1 MHNPHGQF
9 LGLFL
14 RCSSNHFRHLPPE
27 IVPDLQ
33 IFMVFL
39 SRLYA
44 NPFIDFYLGA
54 VCLGKALIQEDLFQL
69 PLCIVSS
76 QWEKPA
82 HAGPVV
88 MYAAAL
94 FF

>member
-1 MHNPHGQF
+1 MS
-9 LGLFL
+9 LFL
-14 RCSSNHFRHLPPE
+14 CCGSNHFRHLPPE
-27 IVPDLQ
+27 IVPGLQ
-33 IFMVFL
+33 IFMVFF
-39 SRLYA
+39 SRLDA

-54 VCLGKALIQEDLFQL
+54 VCFVTALIQEDIFQL
-69 PLCIVSS
+69 SLCIVSS
-76 QWEKPA
+76 QREKPA